1 MKLEKYNRPFVFYGV
16 SILVPWVLWFV
27 VAKISH
33 TPLWEENSW
42 LIFSGLLMFLG
53 VCVPMI
59 TALVLILPD
68 KDMKKEL
75 ISSLINFKNVNW
87 KWYAFIFLF
96 PFAIILLSQAI
107 SLLFGHST
115 EQFRFAPENMSRGI
129 AFFLVGLPWQLR
141 QFLKNL
147 AGTLTAFIASGGV
160 LIFLI
165 AV

>member
-1 MKLEKYNRPFVFYGV
+1 MKLEKYNRAIVFYGV
-16 SILVPWVLWFV
+16 SILVPWVLWFI
-27 VAKISH
+27 VAWISH
-33 TPLWEENSW
+33 TPLWDENSW

-59 TALVLILPD
+59 TAFALILPD

-75 ISSLINFKNVNW
+75 ISSLINFKSVNW

-115 EQFRFAPENMSRGI
+115 EQFRLAPENMSRGI
-129 AFFLVGLPWQLR
+129 AFFPGWVTM
-141 QFLKNL
+141 
-147 AGTLTAFIASGGV
+147 AIAPSFHELGWNAAAAHCV
-160 LIFLI
+160 RPLF
-165 AV
+165 